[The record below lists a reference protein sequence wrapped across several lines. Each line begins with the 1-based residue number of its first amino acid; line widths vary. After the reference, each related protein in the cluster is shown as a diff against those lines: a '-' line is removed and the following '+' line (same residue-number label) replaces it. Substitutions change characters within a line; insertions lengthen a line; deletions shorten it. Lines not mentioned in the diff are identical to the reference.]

1 MKISAVQFCPTSGN
15 IASNIA
21 KHLACIELAI
31 GQGADLIFFPELSL
45 TGYEPHLAKS
55 LASNQSD
62 PRLDIFQQRSDS
74 HNLMIGVG
82 LPILTGDQVQIG
94 MIWFTPN
101 APRQTYAKQQL
112 HADEIPFFI
121 QGNQQLLLRTATHIV
136 APAICYESLQK
147 SHSDRA
153 AKLGVDVYLAG
164 VAKSEGGLA
173 KAMMYY
179 PAIARQHRM
188 YVLMANCIG
197 PCDNFVSVG
206 QSAIWNQQGEL
217 LVQMD
222 SQSEGIVLMDTISNQ
237 ASSHALT

>member
-21 KHLACIELAI
+21 KHLAYIELAI

-101 APRQTYAKQQL
+101 VPRQTYAKQQL
-112 HADEIPFFI
+112 HADEIPFLFRVI
-121 QGNQQLLLRTATHIV
+121 NNFCSERLPILLL
-136 APAICYESLQK
+136 Q
-147 SHSDRA
+147 
-153 AKLGVDVYLAG
+153 
-164 VAKSEGGLA
+164 
-173 KAMMYY
+173 
-179 PAIARQHRM
+179 
-188 YVLMANCIG
+188 
-197 PCDNFVSVG
+197 
-206 QSAIWNQQGEL
+206 QSAMNHFSKATPIGQQ
-217 LVQMD
+217 
-222 SQSEGIVLMDTISNQ
+222 S
-237 ASSHALT
+237 